1 MSGRNDKNPV
11 EGANMIRIAIAL
23 ATALVAAAAYGQ
35 AYPVK
40 PVRIINPLAAGG
52 NVDIVARGIAEQLSR
67 SLGQQVLV
75 ENRPGASALVGTRY
89 VKGQP
94 ADGYTLLA
102 IANTF
107 VRVPAIIPDP
117 GYDPLKDFTGV
128 SLTCDIPMVL
138 VVNPALPVKN
148 IREFIALAKK
158 RPGELTYGSA
168 GTGGTGHVAAEMFS
182 QQAGIKLMH
191 IPYKGNAPAITDLVG
206 GQIMLMFDQVSTSVN
221 YIQSGRLRGLAVTS
235 KKRSPLFPDMPTIDE
250 AGVKGFEDSTFNGLV
265 APAGTPRD
273 ILDKLRGEVVKAV
286 AVPALRERFD
296 KIGIPLVASQSLD
309 EYNAFL
315 RRHVEDFAK
324 LAKTAGI
331 KAN

>member
-1 MSGRNDKNPV
+1 
-11 EGANMIRIAIAL
+11 MILRTVIASAVL
-23 ATALVAAAAYGQ
+23 LAAATPTVNAQ
-35 AYPVK
+35 PYPSK

-89 VKGQP
+89 VRGQP
-94 ADGYTLLA
+94 ADGYTFLA

-107 VRVPAIIPDP
+107 ARVPAIIKDP

-148 IREFIALAKK
+148 LREFIALAKN

-182 QQAGIKLMH
+182 LQAGIRLMH
-191 IPYKGNAPAITDLVG
+191 IPYKGNAPATTDLVG
-206 GQIMLMFDQVSTSVN
+206 GQIMLMFDQVSTSAQ
-221 YIQSGRLRGLAVTS
+221 YIRAGRLRGLAVTTA
-235 KKRSPLFPDMPTIDE
+235 KRSPVFPDIPTIDE
-250 AGVKGFEDSTFNGLV
+250 AGVKGFEDSTFNGIV

-273 ILDKLRGEVVKAV
+273 VLEKIRAETVRAV
-286 AVPALRERFD
+286 AVPALKERFD
-296 KIGIPLVASQSLD
+296 KIGIPLVASNSLD
-309 EYNAFL
+309 EFNAYL
-315 RRHVEDFAK
+315 RRHVEDFAR

-331 KAN
+331 RAD

>member
-1 MSGRNDKNPV
+1 MKRI
-11 EGANMIRIAIAL
+11 ALAAAIAIA
-23 ATALVAAAAYGQ
+23 AAPAAFAQ

-52 NVDIVARGIAEQLSR
+52 NVDIVARGVAEQLSK

-75 ENRPGASALVGTRY
+75 ENRPGASALIGTRY

-94 ADGYTLLA
+94 ADGYTFLA
-102 IANTF
+102 VANTF
-107 VRVPAIIPDP
+107 ARVPAIVSDS

-128 SLTCDIPMVL
+128 SQTCDIPMVL
-138 VVNPALPVKN
+138 VITPTLPVKN
-148 IREFIALAKK
+148 LKELIALAKK
-158 RPGELTYGSA
+158 RPGELTYGSS
-168 GTGGTGHVAAEMFS
+168 GSGGTGHVATEMFS

-191 IPYKGNAPAITDLVG
+191 VPYKGNAPATVDLVG
-206 GQIMLMFDQVSTSVN
+206 GQIMLMFDQVSTSVG
-221 YIQSGRLRGLAVTS
+221 YINAGRLRGLAVTS
-235 KKRSPLFPDMPTIDE
+235 KKRSPLFPDLPTIDE
-250 AGVKGFEDSTFNGLV
+250 AGVKGFEDTTFNGLM

-273 ILDKLRGEVVKAV
+273 ILEKMRGEVVRAV
-286 AVPALRERFD
+286 AVPALKERFD
-296 KIGIPLVASQSLD
+296 KLGIPLVASNSLD
-309 EYNAFL
+309 EYNAFI

>member
-1 MSGRNDKNPV
+1 MSCTVFPAWSQSGP
-11 EGANMIRIAIAL
+11 
-23 ATALVAAAAYGQ
+23 
-35 AYPVK
+35 YPSK
-40 PVRIINPLAAGG
+40 IIRIINPLAAGG
-52 NVDIVARGIAEQLSR
+52 NVDIVARGIAEQLSK

-75 ENRPGASALVGTRY
+75 ENRPGASALIGTRY

-107 VRVPAIIPDP
+107 ARVPAIVNDP

-128 SLTCDIPMVL
+128 SQTCDIPMVL
-138 VVNPALPVKN
+138 VVNPALPVKS
-148 IREFIALAKK
+148 IKEFIALAKK

-168 GTGGTGHVAAEMFS
+168 GNGGTGHVAAEMFS

-191 IPYKGNAPAITDLVG
+191 IPYKGNAPATTDLVG
-206 GQIMLMFDQVSTSVN
+206 GQIMLMFDQVSTSVG
-221 YIQSGRLRGLAVTS
+221 YIQAGRLRGLAVTS

-250 AGVKGFEDSTFNGLV
+250 AGVQGFEDTTFNGIV

-273 ILDKLRGEVVKAV
+273 VLEKIRGEVVKAV

-296 KIGIPLVASQSLD
+296 KLGIPLVASNSLD
-309 EYNAFL
+309 EYNTFL
-315 RRHVEDFAK
+315 RRHVEDFTK

>member
-1 MSGRNDKNPV
+1 MK
-11 EGANMIRIAIAL
+11 RIAIAF
-23 ATALVAAAAYGQ
+23 ASAALTVAAPVALGQ
-35 AYPVK
+35 AYPTK

-52 NVDIVARGIAEQLSR
+52 NVDIVARGVAEQLSK

-75 ENRPGASALVGTRY
+75 ENRPGASALIGTRY
-89 VKGQP
+89 VKSQP
-94 ADGYTLLA
+94 ADGYTFLA

-107 VRVPAIIPDP
+107 ARVPAIINDA

-128 SLTCDIPMVL
+128 SQTCDIPMVL
-138 VVNPALPVKN
+138 VINPALPVKN
-148 IREFIALAKK
+148 LKEFIALAKR

-168 GTGGTGHVAAEMFS
+168 GNGGTGHVAAEMFS
-182 QQAGIKLMH
+182 QQAGIKMMH
-191 IPYKGNAPAITDLVG
+191 IPYKGNAPATTDLVG
-206 GQIMLMFDQVSTSVN
+206 GQIMLMFDQVSTSVG
-221 YIQSGRLRGLAVTS
+221 YIKAGRLRGLAVTT
-235 KKRSPLFPDMPTIDE
+235 KKRSAVFPDMPTIDE
-250 AGVKGFEDSTFNGLV
+250 AGIKGFEDSTFNGIV

-273 ILDKLRGEVVKAV
+273 ILEKMRGEVVKAV

-296 KIGIPLVASQSLD
+296 RNGIPLVASNSLD

-331 KAN
+331 TAN

>member
-1 MSGRNDKNPV
+1 
-11 EGANMIRIAIAL
+11 MIRIAVAVA
-23 ATALVAAAAYGQ
+23 ATLIAAAAQGQ

-52 NVDIVARGIAEQLSR
+52 NVDIVARGVAEQLSR

-107 VRVPAIIPDP
+107 ARVPAIIPDP

-191 IPYKGNAPAITDLVG
+191 IPYKGNAPATTDLVG

-265 APAGTPRD
+265 APAGVPRD
-273 ILDKLRGEVVKAV
+273 ILEKMRGEVVKAV

-296 KIGIPLVASQSLD
+296 KIGIPLVASNSLD

>member
-1 MSGRNDKNPV
+1 MKHV
-11 EGANMIRIAIAL
+11 KIVL
-23 ATALVAAAAYGQ
+23 TAAAIMSCTVFPAWSQSGP
-35 AYPVK
+35 YPSK
-40 PVRIINPLAAGG
+40 IIRIINPLAAGG
-52 NVDIVARGIAEQLSR
+52 NVDIVARGIAEQLSK

-75 ENRPGASALVGTRY
+75 ENRPGASALIGTRY

-107 VRVPAIIPDP
+107 ARVPAIVNDP

-128 SLTCDIPMVL
+128 SQTCDIPMVL
-138 VVNPALPVKN
+138 VVNPALPVKS
-148 IREFIALAKK
+148 IKEFIVLAKK

-168 GTGGTGHVAAEMFS
+168 GNGGTGHVAAEMFS

-191 IPYKGNAPAITDLVG
+191 IPYKGNAPATTDLVG
-206 GQIMLMFDQVSTSVN
+206 GQIMLMFDQVSTSVG
-221 YIQSGRLRGLAVTS
+221 YIQAGRLRGLAVTS

-250 AGVKGFEDSTFNGLV
+250 AGVPGFEDSTFNGLV

-273 ILDKLRGEVVKAV
+273 VVEKLRAEVVKAV

-296 KIGIPLVASQSLD
+296 KLGIPLVASNSLD
-309 EYNAFL
+309 EYNTFL
-315 RRHVEDFAK
+315 RRHVEDFTK

>member
-1 MSGRNDKNPV
+1 MSRT
-11 EGANMIRIAIAL
+11 AL
-23 ATALVAAAAYGQ
+23 AVSVMLVASSFTATAQ
-35 AYPVK
+35 NYPAK

-52 NVDIVARGIAEQLSR
+52 NVDIVARGVAEQMSK

-94 ADGYTLLA
+94 ADGYTFLA

-107 VRVPAIIPDP
+107 ARVPAIIKEP

-128 SLTCDIPMVL
+128 SQTCDIPMVL

-148 IREFIALAKK
+148 LKEFIALAKR
-158 RPGELTYGSA
+158 RPGELTYGTA
-168 GTGGTGHVAAEMFS
+168 GSGGTGHVAGEMFS

-191 IPYKGNAPAITDLVG
+191 VPYKGNAPATTDLVG
-206 GQIMLMFDQVSTSVN
+206 GQIMLMFDQVSTSAN
-221 YIQSGRLRGLAVTS
+221 YVQAGRLRAIAVTT
-235 KKRSPLFPDMPTIDE
+235 KKRSPVFPDVPTIDE
-250 AGVKGFEDSTFNGLV
+250 AGVKGFEDSTFNGIV

-273 ILDKLRGEVVKAV
+273 ILEKIRAETAKAV
-286 AVPALRERFD
+286 AVPALKERFD
-296 KIGIPLVASQSLD
+296 KIGIPLIASNSLD
-309 EYNAFL
+309 EFNAYL

-331 KAN
+331 TAN

>member
-1 MSGRNDKNPV
+1 MKHLNTV
-11 EGANMIRIAIAL
+11 VVAIMTCL
-23 ATALVAAAAYGQ
+23 AVPAWSQ
-35 AYPVK
+35 SSPYPSK
-40 PVRIINPLAAGG
+40 IIRIINPLAAGG
-52 NVDIVARGIAEQLSR
+52 NVDIVARGIAEQLSK

-75 ENRPGASALVGTRY
+75 ENRPGASALIGTRY

-102 IANTF
+102 VANTF
-107 VRVPAIIPDP
+107 ARVPAIISDA
-117 GYDPLKDFTGV
+117 GYDPMKDFTGV
-128 SLTCDIPMVL
+128 SQTCDIPMVL
-138 VVNPALPVKN
+138 VVNPALPVKS
-148 IREFIALAKK
+148 IRELIALAKK
-158 RPGELTYGSA
+158 RPGELTYGSS
-168 GTGGTGHVAAEMFS
+168 GNGGTGHVATEMFS

-191 IPYKGNAPAITDLVG
+191 IPYKGNAPATTDLVG
-206 GQIMLMFDQVSTSVN
+206 GQIMLMFDQVSTSVG
-221 YIQSGRLRGLAVTS
+221 YIKAGRLRGLAVSS
-235 KKRSPLFPDMPTIDE
+235 KKRSPLFPDLPTIDE
-250 AGVKGFEDSTFNGLV
+250 AGVQGFEDTTFNGLV

-273 ILDKLRGEVVKAV
+273 VAEKLRAEVVKAV

-296 KIGIPLVASQSLD
+296 GLGIPLVASHSLD

>member
-1 MSGRNDKNPV
+1 MKR
-11 EGANMIRIAIAL
+11 L
-23 ATALVAAAAYGQ
+23 AFAVAAAFIATAAPAALAQ
-35 AYPVK
+35 AYPAK

-52 NVDIVARGIAEQLSR
+52 NVDIVARGVAEQLSK

-75 ENRPGASALVGTRY
+75 ENRPGASALIGTRY

-94 ADGYTLLA
+94 ADGYTFLA

-107 VRVPAIIPDP
+107 ARVPAIINDA

-128 SLTCDIPMVL
+128 SQTCDIPMVL
-138 VVNPALPVKN
+138 VINPALPVKN
-148 IREFIALAKK
+148 LKEFIALAKR

-168 GTGGTGHVAAEMFS
+168 GNGGTGHVAAEMFS
-182 QQAGIKLMH
+182 QQAGIKMMH
-191 IPYKGNAPAITDLVG
+191 IPYKGNAPATTDLVG
-206 GQIMLMFDQVSTSVN
+206 GQIMLMFDQVSTSVG
-221 YIQSGRLRGLAVTS
+221 YIKAGRLRGLAVTT
-235 KKRSPLFPDMPTIDE
+235 KKRSPVFPELPTIDE
-250 AGVKGFEDSTFNGLV
+250 AGVKGFEDSTFNGIV

-273 ILDKLRGEVVKAV
+273 ILEKMRAEVVKAV
-286 AVPALRERFD
+286 AVPALRERFERN
-296 KIGIPLVASQSLD
+296 GIPLVASNSLD

-331 KAN
+331 TAN

>member
-1 MSGRNDKNPV
+1 MSRT
-11 EGANMIRIAIAL
+11 AL
-23 ATALVAAAAYGQ
+23 AVSVMLVASSFTATAQ
-35 AYPVK
+35 NYPAK

-52 NVDIVARGIAEQLSR
+52 NVDIVARGVAEQMSK

-94 ADGYTLLA
+94 ADGYTFLA

-107 VRVPAIIPDP
+107 ARVPAIIKEP

-128 SLTCDIPMVL
+128 SQTCDIPMVL

-148 IREFIALAKK
+148 LKEFIALAKR
-158 RPGELTYGSA
+158 RPGELTYGTA
-168 GTGGTGHVAAEMFS
+168 GSGGTGHVAGEMFS

-191 IPYKGNAPAITDLVG
+191 VPYKGNAPATTDLVG
-206 GQIMLMFDQVSTSVN
+206 GQIMLMFDQVSTSAN
-221 YIQSGRLRGLAVTS
+221 YVQAGRLRAIAVTT
-235 KKRSPLFPDMPTIDE
+235 KKRSPVFPDVPTIDE
-250 AGVKGFEDSTFNGLV
+250 AGVKGFEDSTFNGIV

-273 ILDKLRGEVVKAV
+273 IPEKIRAETAKAV
-286 AVPALRERFD
+286 AVPALKERFD
-296 KIGIPLVASQSLD
+296 KIGIPLIASNSLD
-309 EYNAFL
+309 EFNAYL

-331 KAN
+331 TAN

>member
-1 MSGRNDKNPV
+1 MNRLNTAAV
-11 EGANMIRIAIAL
+11 AAIACL
-23 ATALVAAAAYGQ
+23 FAVPAWSQGGP
-35 AYPVK
+35 YPAK
-40 PVRIINPLAAGG
+40 LVRIINPLAAGG
-52 NVDIVARGIAEQLSR
+52 NVDIVARGIAEQLSK

-75 ENRPGASALVGTRY
+75 ENRPGASALIGTRY

-107 VRVPAIIPDP
+107 ARVPAIISDA

-128 SLTCDIPMVL
+128 SQTCDIPMVL
-138 VVNPALPVKN
+138 VVNPSLPVKTFK
-148 IREFIALAKK
+148 EFVALAKK

-168 GTGGTGHVAAEMFS
+168 GNGGTGHVAAEMLG

-191 IPYKGNAPAITDLVG
+191 IPYKGNAPATTDLVG
-206 GQIMLMFDQVSTSVN
+206 GQIMLMFDQVSTSAG
-221 YIQSGRLRGLAVTS
+221 YIKAGRLRALAVTS
-235 KKRSPLFPDMPTIDE
+235 KSRTPLFPDLPTIDE
-250 AGVKGFEDSTFNGLV
+250 SGVKGFHDTTFNGLV
-265 APAGTPRD
+265 APAGTPPD
-273 ILDKLRGEVVKAV
+273 ILEKLRAGVVRAV
-286 AVPALRERFD
+286 AVQTLRDRFD
-296 KIGIPLVASQSLD
+296 NIGIPLVASASLD

-315 RRHVEDFAK
+315 RTHVEEFAK

>member
-1 MSGRNDKNPV
+1 MK
-11 EGANMIRIAIAL
+11 RIAFVI
-23 ATALVAAAAYGQ
+23 ATACITATAPAVLAQ

-52 NVDIVARGIAEQLSR
+52 NVDIVARGIAEQLSK

-75 ENRPGASALVGTRY
+75 ENRPGASALIGTRY

-107 VRVPAIIPDP
+107 ARVPAIISDA

-128 SLTCDIPMVL
+128 SQTCDIPMVL
-138 VVNPALPVKN
+138 VINPALPVKN
-148 IREFIALAKK
+148 VKEFIALAKK

-168 GTGGTGHVAAEMFS
+168 GNGGTGHVAAEMFS
-182 QQAGIKLMH
+182 EQAGIKLMH
-191 IPYKGNAPAITDLVG
+191 IPYKGNAPATTDLVG
-206 GQIMLMFDQVSTSVN
+206 GQIMLMFDQISTSVG
-221 YIQSGRLRGLAVTS
+221 YINSGRLRGLAVTS
-235 KKRSPLFPDMPTIDE
+235 KKRSALFPDMPTIDE
-250 AGVKGFEDSTFNGLV
+250 AGVKGFEDTTFNGIV

-273 ILDKLRGEVVKAV
+273 VLEKMRGEVTKAV
-286 AVPALRERFD
+286 AVPALRDRFD
-296 KIGIPLVASQSLD
+296 KLGIPLVASATLD

-315 RRHVEDFAK
+315 RRHVEGFAK
-324 LAKTAGI
+324 LAKSANI

>member
-1 MSGRNDKNPV
+1 MKHV
-11 EGANMIRIAIAL
+11 KIVL
-23 ATALVAAAAYGQ
+23 TAAAIMSCTVFPAWSQSGP
-35 AYPVK
+35 YPSK
-40 PVRIINPLAAGG
+40 IIRIINPLAAGG
-52 NVDIVARGIAEQLSR
+52 NVDIVARGIAEQLSK

-75 ENRPGASALVGTRY
+75 ENRPGASALIGTRY

-107 VRVPAIIPDP
+107 ARVPAIVNDP

-128 SLTCDIPMVL
+128 SQTCDIPMVL
-138 VVNPALPVKN
+138 VVNPALPVKS
-148 IREFIALAKK
+148 IKEFIALAKK

-168 GTGGTGHVAAEMFS
+168 GNGGTGHVAAEMFS

-191 IPYKGNAPAITDLVG
+191 IPYKGNAPATTDLVG
-206 GQIMLMFDQVSTSVN
+206 GQIMLMFDQVSTSVG
-221 YIQSGRLRGLAVTS
+221 YIQAGRLRGLAVTS

-250 AGVKGFEDSTFNGLV
+250 AGVPGFEDSTFNGLV

-273 ILDKLRGEVVKAV
+273 VVEKLRAEVVKAV

-296 KIGIPLVASQSLD
+296 KLGIPLVASNSLD
-309 EYNAFL
+309 EYNTFL
-315 RRHVEDFAK
+315 RRHVEDFTK

>member
-1 MSGRNDKNPV
+1 
-11 EGANMIRIAIAL
+11 MIRTAI
-23 ATALVAAAAYGQ
+23 AAAAAVLTAAAPAALGQ
-35 AYPVK
+35 AYPAKV
-40 PVRIINPLAAGG
+40 VRIINPLAAGG
-52 NVDIVARGIAEQLSR
+52 NVDIVVRGIAEQLSK

-107 VRVPAIIPDP
+107 ARVPAIIRDP

-128 SLTCDIPMVL
+128 SQTCDIPMVL
-138 VVNPALPVKN
+138 VINPALPVKN
-148 IREFIALAKK
+148 VREFIALAKK

-168 GTGGTGHVAAEMFS
+168 GNGGTGHVAAEMFS

-191 IPYKGNAPAITDLVG
+191 IPYKGNAPATTDLVG
-206 GQIMLMFDQVSTSVN
+206 GQIMLMFDQVSTSVG

-250 AGVKGFEDSTFNGLV
+250 AGVKGFEDTTFNGLV

-273 ILDKLRGEVVKAV
+273 ILDRVRGEVVKAV
-286 AVPALRERFD
+286 AVPALRDRFD
-296 KIGIPLVASQSLD
+296 KLGIPLVASSSLD

-331 KAN
+331 TAN

>member
-1 MSGRNDKNPV
+1 
-11 EGANMIRIAIAL
+11 MIVRTAIAM
-23 ATALVAAAAYGQ
+23 TALLVASVPAVHAQ
-35 AYPVK
+35 AYPSK

-89 VKGQP
+89 VRGQP
-94 ADGYTLLA
+94 ADGYTFLA

-107 VRVPAIIPDP
+107 ARVPAIIREP

-138 VVNPALPVKN
+138 VINPALPVKSLG
-148 IREFIALAKK
+148 EFIALAKK

-182 QQAGIKLMH
+182 QQAGIRLMH
-191 IPYKGNAPAITDLVG
+191 IPYKGNAPATTDLVG
-206 GQIMLMFDQVSTSVN
+206 GQIMLMFDQVSTSAQ
-221 YIQSGRLRGLAVTS
+221 YIQAGRLRGLAVTTRT
-235 KKRSPLFPDMPTIDE
+235 RSPVFPNIPTIDE
-250 AGVKGFEDSTFNGLV
+250 AGVKGFEDSTFNGIV
-265 APAGTPRD
+265 APAGTPRE
-273 ILDKLRGEVVKAV
+273 ILEKIRTETVKAV
-286 AVPALRERFD
+286 TVPALKERFD
-296 KIGIPLVASQSLD
+296 RIGIPLVASNSLD
-309 EYNAFL
+309 EFNAYL
-315 RRHVEDFAK
+315 RRHVEDFAR

-331 KAN
+331 RAD